1 MRYEIYSQTLN
12 VEVKPDYLVVETDF
26 FKAVYRWEA
35 IIAKANVGG
44 HDHSYDDVAEAL
56 SVRNVQKETVI
67 ETGDLTIT
75 RQEIDVHCP
84 LTVDTGVLDGKQY
97 YGLINI
103 NKIRVMKDIGA
114 VEVFSADGRP
124 QRVLHL
130 TQLASMV
137 SRNNP
142 LPKGVFP
149 AS

>member
-1 MRYEIYSQTLN
+1 MRYEIYSKTLN
-12 VEVKPDYLVVETDF
+12 VEVKPHYLVVETDF

-56 SVRNVQKETVI
+56 SVRNVGKEKVY
-67 ETGDLTIT
+67 EGAVLNMAH
-75 RQEIDVHCP
+75 QEIDVHCP

-103 NKIRVMKDIGA
+103 NKIRVMKDIGS
-114 VEVFSADGRP
+114 VEVFSADGRSE
-124 QRVLHL
+124 VLWL
-130 TQLASMV
+130 TTLASMV

-142 LPKGVFP
+142 LPKGVVTH
-149 AS
+149 

>member
-1 MRYEIYSQTLN
+1 MRYEIYSKTLN

-35 IIAKANVGG
+35 LIAKANVGG
-44 HDHSYDDVAEAL
+44 HGYSYDDVAEAL

-103 NKIRVMKDIGA
+103 SKIRVTKDIGS
-114 VEVFSADGRP
+114 VEVISADGRSE
-124 QRVLHL
+124 VLWL

-142 LPKGVFP
+142 LPKGVFTH
-149 AS
+149 